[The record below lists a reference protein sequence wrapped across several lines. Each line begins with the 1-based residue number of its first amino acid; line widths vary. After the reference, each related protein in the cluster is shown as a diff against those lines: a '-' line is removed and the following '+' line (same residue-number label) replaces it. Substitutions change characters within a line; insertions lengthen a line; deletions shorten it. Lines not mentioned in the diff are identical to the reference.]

1 MPTQPYISYQGSLIR
16 DRAQT
21 YAQQRATAYG
31 LELAAQDRARSTRN
45 LNFDLQGTDQTYL
58 TPFAQRGLTNSGY
71 ALTGDNRYRT
81 SALYA
86 RADIEQ
92 QYQRQRNELLQSLA
106 QQQQNE
112 ALNRLLGLAQ
122 LTGQLTDQ
130 QQAQLNALGG

>member
-1 MPTQPYISYQGSLIR
+1 MATTPYISYQGSLIR

-45 LNFDLQGTDQTYL
+45 LNFGLQESDQTYL
-58 TPFAQRGLTNSGY
+58 TPFAQRGLQNSGY

-81 SALYA
+81 NVLYN
-86 RADIEQ
+86 RADIAD
-92 QYQRQRNELLQSLA
+92 QYQRQRTELLNALVEA
-106 QQQQNE
+106 QRSEQ
-112 ALNRLLGLAQ
+112 LNKLLGLAQ

-130 QQAQLNALGG
+130 QQAQLNALG